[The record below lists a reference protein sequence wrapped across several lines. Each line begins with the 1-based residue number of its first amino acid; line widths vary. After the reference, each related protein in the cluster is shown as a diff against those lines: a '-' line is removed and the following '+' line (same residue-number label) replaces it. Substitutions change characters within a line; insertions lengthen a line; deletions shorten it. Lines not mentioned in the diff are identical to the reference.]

1 MNKLVVLPWVL
12 PSPPLLPISLWNPLN
27 LKPFISYPLKPNVW
41 KKYVDDT
48 NVIWPHSKEELD
60 KFVLYLTTI
69 RTHSLHY
76 EIEENANIPFL
87 DVRT

>member
-1 MNKLVVLPWVL
+1 MG
-12 PSPPLLPISLWNPLN
+12 SPLSPIVANIFMESFES
-27 LKPFISYPLKPNVW
+27 KAIISYPLKPNVW